1 MNFKELEVKEEIV
14 RAVHRLGFENLTP
27 IQEKAIPKIL
37 DGDTDFIGL
46 AQTGTGKTA
55 AFGIPMLHL
64 IDFNSKETQGL
75 VICPTRELCLQ
86 ITGDL
91 TDYSQYFKGCRI
103 ASVYG
108 GASIENQIRQI
119 KKGVQIVVATPG
131 RLIDL
136 IRRKAVRLSNVRYV
150 VLDEAD
156 EMLSMG
162 FQEDI
167 DEILQQT
174 PEDKHTWLF
183 SATMPKAAERIAR
196 NYMTNPAEVTIGSR
210 NKSADNI
217 SHICYVIRE
226 KDRYAALKRLIDYAP
241 DIFGLIF
248 CRTRNETQSVAEKL
262 MKDGYHAES
271 LHGDLSQAQR
281 DYVMRK
287 FRERNLQ
294 ILVATDV
301 AARGLDVDDIT
312 HVINYNLPDE
322 SERYT
327 HRSGR
332 TARAGKAGIS
342 MVLVNTREIR
352 RIGDVERQSGIRFNI
367 EKVPDGKA
375 ICEKQLYALV
385 EKMVHTDV
393 NRTEISEYLSP
404 VYDALSSFTKEELI
418 QRFVSA
424 EFNRF
429 LDYYRNAEDI
439 NANIRK
445 RKNLSAPKDRSRK
458 SSFPKDR
465 SRKKQNKFKTQR
477 IFINVGKLDRLR
489 EGAIVRLVCDEAG
502 IKSDKIGC
510 IDLKREFSF
519 FEVEKN
525 VAGKVLKSLDGAKL
539 DGREIHV
546 RFSDNGRE
554 SDMGK
559 RRKRKR

>member
-1 MNFKELEVKEEIV
+1 MNFKELGLKEEII
-14 RAVHRLGFENLTP
+14 RAVDKLGFEKLTP
-27 IQEKAIPKIL
+27 IQEKAIPQIL
-37 DGDTDFIGL
+37 DGNTDFIGL

-55 AFGIPMLHL
+55 AFGLPMIQL
-64 IDFNSKETQGL
+64 IDFNEKKPQGL

-91 TDYSQYFKGCRI
+91 TKYSQYVKGARVV
-103 ASVYG
+103 AVYG
-108 GASIENQIRQI
+108 GASIENQVRELR
-119 KKGVQIVVATPG
+119 KGAQIVVATPG

-136 IRRKAVRLSNVRYV
+136 LHRKSVIKLTEVKYV

-167 DEILQQT
+167 DEILRET
-174 PEDKHTWLF
+174 PDDKHTWLF
-183 SATMPKAAERIAR
+183 SATMPKAAEQIAG
-196 NYMTNPAEVTIGSR
+196 NYMTDPAIVTIGKR
-210 NKSADNI
+210 NRSADNI

-271 LHGDLSQAQR
+271 LHGDLSQSQR
-281 DYVMRK
+281 DYVMKR
-287 FRERNLQ
+287 FRDKTLQ

-327 HRSGR
+327 HRCGR

-342 MVLVNTREIR
+342 MALINTREMR
-352 RIGDVERQSGIRFNI
+352 RINDVERQSGIKFSFD
-367 EKVPDGKA
+367 KVPDGRA
-375 ICEKQLYALV
+375 ICEKQLYAV
-385 EKMVHTDV
+385 VDKMVHTDV
-393 NRTEISEYLSP
+393 NQKEISKYLTP
-404 VYDALSSFTKEELI
+404 VYEALSELTKEDLI

-424 EFNRF
+424 EFSRF
-429 LDYYRNAEDI
+429 LDYYRDSEDI
-439 NANIRK
+439 NPTVRK
-445 RKNLSAPKDRSRK
+445 GEKK
-458 SSFPKDR
+458 SSSKEAPRGRQKRDQQ
-465 SRKKQNKFKTQR
+465 KQRF
-477 IFINVGKLDRLR
+477 IINVGKLDKLR
-489 EGAIVRLVCDEAG
+489 EGAIVRLVCNEAG
-502 IKSDKIGC
+502 IKSDKIGV

-519 FEVEKN
+519 FEVEKDI
-525 VAGKVLKSLDGAKL
+525 AGKVLKSLDGAML

-546 RFSDNGRE
+546 RLSEDMEEDNSR
-554 SDMGK
+554 K
-559 RRKRKR
+559 RRRRR

>member
-1 MNFKELEVKEEIV
+1 MNFKELELKEEIV
-14 RAVHRLGFENLTP
+14 RAVHCLGFENLTP

-37 DGDTDFIGL
+37 DGDTDFTGL

-55 AFGIPMLHL
+55 AFGLPMLHL
-64 IDFNSKETQGL
+64 IDFDSKETQGL

-91 TDYSQYFKGCRI
+91 TDYGKYLKGCRI

-174 PEDKHTWLF
+174 PEDKYTWLF

-342 MVLVNTREIR
+342 IVLVNTREIR
-352 RIGDVERQSGIRFNI
+352 KIGDVERQSGIRFNI

-393 NRTEISEYLSP
+393 NQSEISKYLSP

-439 NANIRK
+439 NANIGKRK
-445 RKNLSAPKDRSRK
+445 RLSAPKERQRK
-458 SSFPKDR
+458 GSFPKDR
-465 SRKKQNKFKTQR
+465 SRKKQNKFKKQR
-477 IFINVGKLDRLR
+477 IFINVGKLDKLR

-502 IKSDKIGC
+502 IKSDKIGS